1 VKLEIKNLTFF
12 YDNNFRL
19 EIDDFSIKN
28 NSIISLIGPNGSGK
42 STLLKIIA
50 NILKDYNGEI
60 YQDGKSLKEFT
71 EKEIAMNVSY
81 VNTYLAFKP
90 SIKVIDVVSTGRY
103 VYTRGFGILNRT
115 DFDKIEEDLKI
126 AEIYSKKDHYINQLS
141 SGELKRVLI
150 ARGIAQDTPI
160 LMLDEPFA
168 NLDPKYSVKIMS
180 IVKRLK
186 KEKIIIMATHDIN
199 IALLLS
205 DSILALKDGKV
216 FFLFDKCNSFN
227 IDKLSALY
235 EVNLDLLHKVFL
247 AGKFGENP
255 ALSRNCEPD
264 ERLVNHCRKSDELL

>member
-1 VKLEIKNLTFF
+1 MKLEIKNLAFSYNTK
-12 YDNNFRL
+12 FRL
-19 EIDDFSIKN
+19 EIDNFSIAD
-28 NSIISLIGPNGSGK
+28 SGIISLIGPNGSGK

-50 NILKDYNGEI
+50 SIIKDYDGKVYLNHKQLKDFNER
-60 YQDGKSLKEFT
+60 
-71 EKEIAMNVSY
+71 EIATTVSY
-81 VNTYLAFKP
+81 VNTYLDFKP
-90 SIKVIDVVSTGRY
+90 SLKVIDVVSTGRY
-103 VYTRGFGILNRT
+103 VYNRGFGLLNKG
-115 DFDKIEEDLKI
+115 DFDKIEEALKL
-126 AEIYSKKDHYINQLS
+126 AEIYGKKDYYINQLS

-168 NLDPKYSVKIMS
+168 NLDPKYSIKMIS
-180 IVKRLK
+180 IIKRLK

-216 FFLFDKCNSFN
+216 FFLFDKYNSFN

-255 ALSRNCEPD
+255 ALSRNCESD
-264 ERLVNHCRKSDELL
+264 ERLANHCQQSEDLL

>member
-1 VKLEIKNLTFF
+1 MKLEIKNLTFF

-115 DFDKIEEDLKI
+115 DFDKIEEALKL